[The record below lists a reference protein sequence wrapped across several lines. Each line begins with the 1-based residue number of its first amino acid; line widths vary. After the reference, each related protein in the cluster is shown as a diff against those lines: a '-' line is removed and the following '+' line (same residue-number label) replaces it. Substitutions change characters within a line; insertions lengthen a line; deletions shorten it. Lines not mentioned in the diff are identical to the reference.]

1 MEWSADTTEEAN
13 PAGISYPFRYD
24 LPLHD
29 VFAALSSSLAMR
41 VPLSG
46 AALFRFDD
54 AFELTAA
61 AAWNDSEP
69 GAPHCPLPDHAAL
82 TAWFSPRKGARL
94 TSLIE
99 KTNTLCAEIPST
111 DFPLPWRPG
120 PCCAVLLPFGGKP
133 AGIALFRRA
142 EGHPCWKPGEMET
155 LASLA
160 LPLGI
165 FLAGQD
171 FCAEQTLRNR
181 VLNAAL
187 DQAKVCIYV
196 TNPRTD
202 EILYMNQTMRENFN
216 LENPEGKICWQVL
229 QKGFERR
236 CDFCPIPLLE
246 KNSVSYPLYHWE
258 EHNTLTGRLF
268 KNYDCLM
275 PWIDGSIAHLQ
286 QSIDVTDYQHLW
298 EAGPE

>member
-94 TSLIE
+94 TSLIG

-258 EHNTLTGRLF
+258 
-268 KNYDCLM
+268 
-275 PWIDGSIAHLQ
+275 
-286 QSIDVTDYQHLW
+286 
-298 EAGPE
+298 

>member
-94 TSLIE
+94 TSLIG
-99 KTNTLCAEIPST
+99 KTNTLCAEICS
-111 DFPLPWRPG
+111 
-120 PCCAVLLPFGGKP
+120 
-133 AGIALFRRA
+133 
-142 EGHPCWKPGEMET
+142 
-155 LASLA
+155 
-160 LPLGI
+160 
-165 FLAGQD
+165 
-171 FCAEQTLRNR
+171 NR
-181 VLNAAL
+181 
-187 DQAKVCIYV
+187 
-196 TNPRTD
+196 
-202 EILYMNQTMRENFN
+202 
-216 LENPEGKICWQVL
+216 
-229 QKGFERR
+229 
-236 CDFCPIPLLE
+236 
-246 KNSVSYPLYHWE
+246 
-258 EHNTLTGRLF
+258 
-268 KNYDCLM
+268 
-275 PWIDGSIAHLQ
+275 
-286 QSIDVTDYQHLW
+286 
-298 EAGPE
+298 